1 MRTKSRLILLVFATF
16 LALILFFGDKHISE
30 AQSAIFY
37 LNWTIDC
44 AKGESISII
53 PKYDL
58 TFDWK
63 DPYTGAVEQIV
74 PLELSCKT
82 YIKNVRK
89 ICNGYI
95 STRASRLDPMNKT
108 HTTCYAVP

>member
-1 MRTKSRLILLVFATF
+1 MIAKSRINLIVIAIF
-16 LALILFFGDKHISE
+16 LALIMFFGNKHISE
-30 AQSAIFY
+30 AQSARYY

-63 DPYTGAVEQIV
+63 DPYTGVVEQIV

-82 YIKNVRK
+82 NVRSVRK

-95 STRASRLDPMNKT
+95 TTRASRLDPMNKT
-108 HTTCYAVP
+108 HATCYAVP